1 VTSNDAAPPTLEIGL
16 TFDCTDAPALARF
29 WCRALGYVEATPPEG
44 WDTWEAFLID
54 QGVPED
60 EWGDGAA
67 IRDPAG
73 VRPTISFL
81 NVPEPKRAKNRLHL
95 DVKISGGRH
104 VDACQRT
111 ERIEAKVAELVSA
124 GAVVQS
130 RDTVHDRLDHVV
142 MLDPEG
148 NEFCVV

>member
-1 VTSNDAAPPTLEIGL
+1 VTATDAPSPAPEIGM

-29 WCRALGYVEATPPEG
+29 WALALGYVPAPPPEG
-44 WDTWEAFLID
+44 WDTWEAFLVD
-54 QGVPED
+54 HGVPQD
-60 EWGDGAA
+60 EWGDGAT

-73 VRPTISFL
+73 VRPSISFL
-81 NVPEPKRAKNRLHL
+81 KVPEPKRAKNRFHMDLK
-95 DVKISGGRH
+95 VSGGRH
-104 VDACQRT
+104 VDAVQRT
-111 ERIEAKVAELVSA
+111 QLIEAKVAELVSA

-130 RDTVHDRLDHVV
+130 RDAVDDRLDHVV